1 MISAVGAI
9 AQCEIARLFRRPFG
23 WFVLALG
30 EGLMALFF
38 LLLTIRYL
46 ENQADLR
53 GAGVTAEIVMR
64 YFSVAN
70 ISVLLLTPILT
81 MGSIAGDK
89 RNGMLR
95 FFYATP
101 LTTMA
106 IVAGKYFGVL
116 SLAFAYVVLVSL
128 IPLTLLW
135 WGAPIDL
142 GVYGANVLG
151 LMLFTLMCNGLGL
164 MASALTR
171 APVASALIA
180 LSLSLVLW
188 LAEWAARLDPQASA
202 VGGWSTLAR
211 LRGFSQGLII
221 TADIAYFCVAIIAS
235 ISITF
240 VLVEADRKLA

>member
-46 ENQADLR
+46 ENQPDLR
-53 GAGVTAEIVMR
+53 GVGVTAEIVMR

-95 FFYATP
+95 FFYTTP

-106 IVAGKYFGVL
+106 IVAGKYLGVL

-135 WGAPIDL
+135 GAPIDL
-142 GVYGANVLG
+142 GIYGANVLG
-151 LMLFTLMCNGLGL
+151 LVLFTLLCNGLGL

-202 VGGWSTLAR
+202 AGGWSTLAR
-211 LRGFSQGLII
+211 LRGFSQGLVV
-221 TADIAYFCVAIIAS
+221 TADIAYFCVAIIAC
-235 ISITF
+235 ISVTF

>member
-9 AQCEIARLFRRPFG
+9 AHCEIARLFRRPFG

-53 GAGVTAEIVMR
+53 SAGVTREIVVR

-81 MGSIAGDK
+81 MASIAGDK

-106 IVAGKYFGVL
+106 IVAGKYLGVL

-135 WGAPIDL
+135 GAPIDL

-151 LMLFTLMCNGLGL
+151 LVLFTLMCNGLGL

-188 LAEWAARLDPQASA
+188 LVEWAARLDPQASA
-202 VGGWSTLAR
+202 AGGWSTLAR
-211 LRGFSQGLII
+211 LRGFSQGLVI
-221 TADIAYFCVAIIAS
+221 TADIAYFCVAIITS